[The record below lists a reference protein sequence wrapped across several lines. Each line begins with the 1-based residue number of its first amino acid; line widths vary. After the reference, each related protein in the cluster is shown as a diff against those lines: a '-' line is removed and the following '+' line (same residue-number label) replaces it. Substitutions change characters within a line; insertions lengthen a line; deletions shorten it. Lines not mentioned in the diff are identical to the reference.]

1 MTDNKKFDRIKKFDR
16 FVNYMYSEYQ
26 IEKQHYNEKPL
37 SREAYEAS
45 FKDYLERKFNS
56 MVEAE

>member
-1 MTDNKKFDRIKKFDR
+1 MTESKKFRR

-26 IEKQHYNEKPL
+26 VEKKHHNEEPL

-45 FKDYLERKFNS
+45 FEGYLDRKFKG
-56 MVEAE
+56 MVDAE

>member
-1 MTDNKKFDRIKKFDR
+1 MTESKKFNR

-37 SREAYEAS
+37 SRKAYEES
-45 FKDYLERKFNS
+45 FKEYLETKFKA
-56 MVEAE
+56 MVGAE

>member
-1 MTDNKKFDRIKKFDR
+1 MTESKKFNR

-26 IEKQHYNEKPL
+26 VEKKHYNEKPL
-37 SREAYEAS
+37 SREAYETS
-45 FKDYLERKFNS
+45 FEGYLERKFNS

>member
-1 MTDNKKFDRIKKFDR
+1 MTERIFMKEIKKFDR

-37 SREAYEAS
+37 SREAYEKS
-45 FKDYLERKFNS
+45 FEGYLERKFNS